1 MKALTVPGNVLPA
14 TAPEWLPKL
23 AAVEAKMR
31 TMPQI
36 TPRMEHLLHAG
47 MYARTCRVNAGD
59 AFVSVMI
66 KVPTVL
72 IVNGWARVFAG
83 DCWYEVE
90 GYRVIPASAM
100 RKMIYVIH
108 KPTEITMI
116 FPTDAA
122 TVEEAEAEFTDE
134 AANLLS
140 REQGG
145 DLITITGVK
154 R

>member
-1 MKALTVPGNVLPA
+1 MNSLTVASDLLPA
-14 TAPEWLPKL
+14 TAPEALPKI

-31 TMPQI
+31 RMPQI

-83 DCWYEVE
+83 DCWYEVQ

-100 RKMIYVIH
+100 RKMIYVVEE
-108 KPTEITMI
+108 PTEITMI
-116 FPTDAA
+116 FPTEAA

-134 AANLLS
+134 AASLLS
-140 REQGG
+140 REQGN
-145 DLITITGVK
+145 DLVTITGVK